1 MGAVGLPETIRQ
13 AKRWDQTK
21 QAYLNE
27 GLCHRCAAHAAWG
40 HQNNAGGRTKLPA
53 PCVGCAP
60 RLRDFPVPTTSSLW
74 RKFDRP
80 QDLIRS
86 LPALYETRLNSVEDR
101 EMAVSDQESV
111 A

>member
-1 MGAVGLPETIRQ
+1 M
-13 AKRWDQTK
+13 
-21 QAYLNE
+21 
-27 GLCHRCAAHAAWG
+27 
-40 HQNNAGGRTKLPA
+40 
-53 PCVGCAP
+53 
-60 RLRDFPVPTTSSLW
+60 PTTSSLW